1 MSIWARIAN
10 ILRGG
15 GGRDSDS
22 RVLKVYVL
30 SRRCNEPIAG
40 QVDLF
45 NELSRTEDDSGHPYY
60 TRKVLHTSGE
70 KRCFAEVEIQLWF
83 DRNKRLARYEV
94 EGGRWLE
101 EEEYQAEWS
110 RFHAPPADTPTS
122 G

>member
-1 MSIWARIAN
+1 MSFWTRIAN

-15 GGRDSDS
+15 GGGDDNRI
-22 RVLKVYVL
+22 LKIYVL

-45 NELSRTEDDSGHPYY
+45 NELSQTEDDSGHPYY
-60 TRKVLHTSGE
+60 TRKVLHTSG
-70 KRCFAEVEIQLWF
+70 KNRCFAEVEVSLWF
-83 DRNKRLARYEV
+83 DRNKRLAQHEV

-101 EEEYQAEWS
+101 EEEYQAELE
-110 RFHAPPADTPTS
+110 RFNAPPPEDPTS